1 MKVIV
6 AHPQQQHSYRLAT
19 ALKRRGELC
28 KYATTVY
35 MKPGNLTNFVAKL
48 LPPFWKKKAT
58 GRHCVEL
65 PDVDVVQFNEVRGLL
80 TLFCHNIPFA
90 NAHYDKVRRST
101 EDAFAVKVA
110 KLALSENV
118 DAVVGY
124 DGCSAALF
132 ERIGELSPR
141 TVRIADMSAAN
152 ALYLRTV
159 YEQDAIFKPEY
170 SDSLKGW
177 RRIWDSVDVERTK
190 RELAATD
197 AFLCGSQFVAN
208 SLSFSG
214 ISMNRCEICHY
225 GVDTEAFPFR
235 ERDVKGPSE
244 PLSFVYLGQVSEH
257 KGVSSLFEAFSQ
269 IDSTQ
274 AKLICVGKVN
284 LPESITSKLP
294 SNIELRGMVQHDDV
308 SELLLSSDVMLFPSL
323 GDGFPLSIMEGF
335 ASGLPVVCTENTGAA
350 DCILEGINGFVV
362 PIQDSDA
369 LKNSIRWF
377 LSNKDKIP
385 CMARAAR
392 ESVLDYTWDKYYENA
407 AESVK
412 RLVEKVRH
420 ERRQ

>member
-19 ALKRRGELC
+19 ALEKRGELG

-35 MKPGNLTNFVAKL
+35 MRPGSLTSLVAKF
-48 LPPFWKKKAT
+48 LPPFWRKKAT
-58 GRHCVEL
+58 GRHCDDL
-65 PDVDVVQFNEVRGLL
+65 PDSDVVQFNEARGLM

-90 NAHYDKVRRST
+90 NAHYDTIRRST
-101 EDAFAVKVA
+101 EDAFADKVA
-110 KLALSENV
+110 KLAASENA
-118 DAVVGY
+118 DAVIGY
-124 DGCSAALF
+124 DGCSASLF
-132 ERIGELSPR
+132 ERVGQLSPR

-159 YEQDAIFKPEY
+159 YERDAILKPEY

-177 RRIWDSVDVERTK
+177 NRIWDSVDVERTK

-197 AFLCGSQFVAN
+197 AFLCGSHFVAN

-214 ISMNRCEICHY
+214 ISMDRCEICHY

-235 ERDVKGPSE
+235 ERSVCNQGE
-244 PLSFVYLGQVSEH
+244 PLTFVYLGQVSEH
-257 KGVSSLFEAFSQ
+257 KGISWLFEAFSK
-269 IDSTQ
+269 IEPAQ
-274 AKLICVGKVN
+274 ARLICVGKVN
-284 LPESITSKLP
+284 LPESITSRLP
-294 SNIELRGMVQHDDV
+294 PNIEFRGMVQHDEV

-350 DCILEGINGFVV
+350 DCILEGNNGFVV

-369 LKNSIRWF
+369 LKNSIQWF
-377 LSNKDKIP
+377 LSNKEQIP
-385 CMARAAR
+385 RMAKAAR
-392 ESVLDYTWDKYYENA
+392 ESVLDYTWDKYYEKA
-407 AESVK
+407 ADSVE
-412 RLVEKVRH
+412 RLVDKVRH
-420 ERRQ
+420 DRER